1 MRRGR
6 YQHAR
11 AMAVFEANP
20 AGNQHDPVFTSRYV
34 LAELVTVL
42 LYREKRVREQA
53 QLIQPFDCCLPS

>member
-34 LAELVTVL
+34 LAELATVL
-42 LYREKRVREQA
+42 LYQKNHGRAVST
-53 QLIQPFDCCLPS
+53 FG